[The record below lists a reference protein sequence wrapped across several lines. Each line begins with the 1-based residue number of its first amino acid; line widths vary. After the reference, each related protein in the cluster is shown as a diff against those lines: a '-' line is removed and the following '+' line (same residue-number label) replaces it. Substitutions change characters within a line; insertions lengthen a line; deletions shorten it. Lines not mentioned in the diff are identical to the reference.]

1 MKFIYRNAIFTLVF
15 IFSFLLVSDVLAG
28 KEIKSIKDAR
38 KAFFTFDPKKL
49 NEAID
54 YYNKTLAANPND
66 ANALAGLSET
76 YSLLGF
82 YKKEVHDNYEN
93 DYNLAFENIN
103 KALKADKENIN
114 VKRALAYNYL
124 YLSREKEAAA
134 VAQEILAKK
143 PDDYEAMYIF
153 WSAKGQ
159 KVDNPNIHK
168 ALRNKPELVIG
179 YVELAKSYF
188 YKKRKYTKAALQIEA
203 ALKQSDTPY
212 LRDLLGTIYRT
223 QRSLT
228 KSIEQYEA
236 ALKQNG
242 NFPPALK
249 DLGISL
255 FYKGSTNESIAMLKK
270 SISLNPTFPDAYFYL
285 ASNYQRVGN
294 KELARANY
302 TTFLKEASDQMRFI
316 FLVKKAKKNL
326 NEINKK

>member
-1 MKFIYRNAIFTLVF
+1 MTFNYRITTLLIIFVF
-15 IFSFLLVSDVLAG
+15 SLFFSSNVLAG
-28 KEIKSIKDAR
+28 SEVKNYKDAR
-38 KAFFTFDPKKL
+38 KAFFSFNPDRL
-49 NEAID
+49 NKAIE
-54 YYNKTLAANPND
+54 YYNKTLAENPND

-82 YKKEVHDNYEN
+82 YKKDVHDNYEN
-93 DYNLAFENIN
+93 EYNLAYDNI
-103 KALKADKENIN
+103 LKAMKIDKENIN

-124 YLSREKEAAA
+124 YLSREKEAAVIA
-134 VAQEILAKK
+134 KEILSKK
-143 PDDYEAMYIF
+143 PDDYESMYIF

-159 KVDNPNIHK
+159 KIDNPNIHK
-168 ALRNKPELVIG
+168 ALRNQPELVIG

-223 QRSLT
+223 QRSLK
-228 KSIEQYEA
+228 KSIEQYEE

-255 FYKGSTNESIAMLKK
+255 FYKGSSQESVAMLKK
-270 SISLNPTFPDAYFYL
+270 SITLNPTFPDAYFYL
-285 ASNYQRVGN
+285 ASNYQRMGN
-294 KELARANY
+294 KELARVNY
-302 TTFLKEASDQMRFI
+302 TTFIKEASDQMRYI
-316 FLVKKAKKNL
+316 FLVKKAKTNL
-326 NEINKK
+326 NQINK

>member
-1 MKFIYRNAIFTLVF
+1 MKYITRNITPVILFA
-15 IFSFLLVSDVLAG
+15 FSFLFVASSFAG
-28 KEIKSIKDAR
+28 SEIKNYKDAK
-38 KAFFTFDPKKL
+38 KAFFSFNPQRLDK
-49 NEAID
+49 AID
-54 YYNKTLAANPND
+54 YYNKTLAANPKD
-66 ANALAGLSET
+66 SNALAGLSET

-82 YKKEVHDNYEN
+82 YKKEVHENYEA
-93 DYNLAFENIN
+93 DYNLAYENIL
-103 KALKADKENIN
+103 KALKIDGQNPN

-134 VAQEILAKK
+134 VAQELLAKN

-188 YKKRKYTKAALQIEA
+188 YKKRKYTKAALQVEA

-223 QRSLT
+223 QRSLK
-228 KSIEQYEA
+228 KSIEQYEK

-249 DLGISL
+249 DLGISQ
-255 FYKGSTNESIAMLKK
+255 FYKGNTQESINLLKK
-270 SISLNPTFPDAYFYL
+270 SISLNPTFPDAYYYL
-285 ASNYQRVGN
+285 ASNYQRIGN
-294 KELARANY
+294 KELALANY
-302 TTFLKEASDQMRFI
+302 NMFIREASDQMRYI
-316 FLVKKAKKNL
+316 ILVRKAKENMKSL
-326 NEINKK
+326 

>member
-1 MKFIYRNAIFTLVF
+1 MKFIIRNTPLVLF
-15 IFSFLLVSDVLAG
+15 IMLSLFLVSDTFAG
-28 KEIKSIKDAR
+28 SEIKNSKDAK
-38 KAFFTFDPKKL
+38 KAFYSFNPKKL
-49 NEAID
+49 NKAIQ
-54 YYNKTLAANPND
+54 YYNSTLAANPKD
-66 ANALAGLSET
+66 ANALAGISET

-82 YKKEVHDNYEN
+82 YKKEVHENYEN
-93 DYNLAFENIN
+93 DYNQAYENIT
-103 KALKADKENIN
+103 KALKIDNQNTN

-134 VAQEILAKK
+134 VAQELLAKN

-159 KVDNPNIHK
+159 RVDNPNIHK

-203 ALKQSDTPY
+203 ALKHSDTPY

-223 QRSLT
+223 QRSLK
-228 KSIEQYEA
+228 KSIEQYDK
-236 ALKQNG
+236 ALKQDS

-255 FYKGSTNESIAMLKK
+255 FFKGDSKESINMLKK
-270 SISLNPTFPDAYFYL
+270 SISLNPTFPDAYYYL
-285 ASNYQRVGN
+285 AFNYQKLGN
-294 KELARANY
+294 KELALVNY
-302 TTFLKEASDQMRFI
+302 NTFIKKASDQMRYI
-316 FLVKKAKKNL
+316 ILVRKAKENM
-326 NEINKK
+326 NKL

>member
-1 MKFIYRNAIFTLVF
+1 MLSLF
-15 IFSFLLVSDVLAG
+15 LVSDTFAG
-28 KEIKSIKDAR
+28 SEIKNSKDAK
-38 KAFFTFDPKKL
+38 KAFYSFNPKKL
-49 NEAID
+49 NKAIQ
-54 YYNKTLAANPND
+54 YYNSTLAANPKD
-66 ANALAGLSET
+66 ANALAGISET

-82 YKKEVHDNYEN
+82 YKKEVHENYEN
-93 DYNLAFENIN
+93 DYNQAYENIT
-103 KALKADKENIN
+103 KALKIDNQNTN

-134 VAQEILAKK
+134 VAQELLAKN

-159 KVDNPNIHK
+159 RVDNPNIHK

-203 ALKQSDTPY
+203 ALKHSDTPY

-223 QRSLT
+223 QRSLK
-228 KSIEQYEA
+228 KSIEQYDK
-236 ALKQNG
+236 ALKQDS

-255 FYKGSTNESIAMLKK
+255 FFKGDSKESINMLKK
-270 SISLNPTFPDAYFYL
+270 SISLNPTFPDAYYYL
-285 ASNYQRVGN
+285 AFNYQKLGN
-294 KELARANY
+294 KELALVNY
-302 TTFLKEASDQMRFI
+302 NTFIKKASDQMRYI
-316 FLVKKAKKNL
+316 ILVRKAKENM
-326 NEINKK
+326 NKL

>member
-1 MKFIYRNAIFTLVF
+1 MKSIIRNSSLVLIIMSSLF
-15 IFSFLLVSDVLAG
+15 FVSDTLAG
-28 KEIKSIKDAR
+28 KEIKNNKDAK
-38 KAFFTFDPKKL
+38 KAFYSFNPIKLNKAIEYYNSALAADPK
-49 NEAID
+49 
-54 YYNKTLAANPND
+54 D
-66 ANALAGLSET
+66 ANALAGISET

-82 YKKEVHDNYEN
+82 YKKEVHENYEN
-93 DYNLAFENIN
+93 DYNQAYENIL
-103 KALKADKENIN
+103 KALKIDNQNTN

-134 VAQEILAKK
+134 VAQELLAKN

-188 YKKRKYTKAALQIEA
+188 YKKRKFTKAALQIEA

-223 QRSLT
+223 QRSLK
-228 KSIEQYEA
+228 KSIEQYNK
-236 ALKQNG
+236 ALKQDS

-255 FYKGSTNESIAMLKK
+255 FYKGDSKESINMLKK

-285 ASNYQRVGN
+285 ASNYQKLGN
-294 KELARANY
+294 KELARVNY
-302 TTFLKEASDQMRFI
+302 NTFIKEASDQMRYI
-316 FLVKKAKKNL
+316 FLVRKAKENM
-326 NEINKK
+326 NKL